1 MTRSSDA
8 GRSPVLSLSP
18 EAVALVLEL
27 REEEPGDEEYGLLV
41 EITGVRGFEFAYDL
55 SFIPVAD
62 AGPGRFV
69 ERHGEL
75 PLILR
80 ETDIPRLEGA
90 SLDLTDE
97 GLVMRNPNDPR
108 PPEMAAPSG
117 VLTGPLAERVA
128 TILAEEV
135 NPAIASHGGGAELVS
150 VDGSVAYLRL
160 LGGCQGCGM
169 AQVTLRQGIERILL
183 DSVPELTAVVDVT
196 DHASGT
202 DPYYE
207 AAKK

>member
-1 MTRSSDA
+1 MTPSTDADRSL
-8 GRSPVLSLSP
+8 VLDLSP
-18 EAVALVLEL
+18 EAVALVSQL

-62 AGPGRFV
+62 AGPGRVV

-75 PLILR
+75 AVILR
-80 ETDIPRLEGA
+80 EADVPRLEGA

-108 PPEMAAPSG
+108 PPEMASPSG
-117 VLTGPLAERVA
+117 VLSGPLAERVA
-128 TILAEEV
+128 TILTEEV

>member
-1 MTRSSDA
+1 MTRSTEA

-80 ETDIPRLEGA
+80 EADIARLEGA